1 MPKVQYTN
9 AKGLHQVT
17 GTGGLNLNEGR
28 LRQVLTVTDVNSQ
41 HNTLSAAQANAGI
54 VLHTSTGG
62 GGTVTA
68 DTAANY
74 ISTCGLD
81 TDGQCLEV
89 YYVNDGGETLT
100 VNGAATGITFVDT
113 GNTILTNEAAVIL
126 IQRTSATECKICIV
140 CTY

>member
-1 MPKVQYTN
+1 MPKVLYTG

-17 GTGGLNLNEGR
+17 GTGGININDGR
-28 LRQVLTVTDVNSQ
+28 LRQVLTVTDVNAQ

-74 ISTCGLD
+74 IATCGLD

-89 YYVNDGGETLT
+89 YYVNDGNQTLT
-100 VNGAATGITFVDT
+100 VNGAAAGITFVDT

-126 IQRTSATECKICIV
+126 IQRTSSTTCKIFIV
-140 CTY
+140 Q